1 MYWLINLLV
10 FATAFLA
17 VLLLY
22 QFFYGKKQQVSE
34 RLSEIEKMETEG
46 EEGNELQK
54 PFFSRVVKPFYD
66 SVGEA
71 LGNLTPREIRQNVE
85 KKLVYSGNP
94 WNLTFNSFMG
104 LVVVSGTLLVILAL
118 IVLSLLPLDSQRFVI
133 LLVLIGFIGFYMPVG
148 IINTQAQVRQKNIQ
162 RSLPDML
169 DLLLVSVEAG
179 LGFDMALKRVSEKM
193 PGPLSKE
200 LGRALEEMRRG
211 KSREEALR
219 GIVHRSGVADLSSF
233 ITSVIQAE
241 QLGANIANTLR
252 IQAGSMRQKRR
263 QRAEETAMK
272 APIKM
277 LFPLVFFIFPTLFV
291 VILGPAM
298 INIFRMFADGF

>member
-298 INIFRMFADGF
+298 ISIIRMFADGF

>member
-54 PFFSRVVKPFYD
+54 PFFFRVVKPFYD

-298 INIFRMFADGF
+298 ISIIRMFADGF